1 MYPQSAY
8 IICSPCTL
16 KVLKSL
22 KCIFSS
28 AQLFCPQQFLHLIFA
43 GGLVWVSPQQSW
55 GGQERSGFGRLGRA
69 CSCYFPSSSVSP
81 ASMVFFHHSHG
92 SSCHF
97 KVRMVNVRLQSGHF
111 LLDGGYFNYKNPFWW
126 HHVLLKWGHQ
136 SALNQTEGSI
146 CPSLCPCA
154 TVMSSECATLALTM
168 CSKLLR
174 Y

>member
-1 MYPQSAY
+1 MYSKSSEVFEVYFLLSTTLLSSTVP
-8 IICSPCTL
+8 SPYLCR
-16 KVLKSL
+16 
-22 KCIFSS
+22 
-28 AQLFCPQQFLHLIFA
+28 
-43 GGLVWVSPQQSW
+43 WSPQQSW